1 LPQQREL
8 WLRTTEAHTESFR
21 DATLLILLIRER
33 YSSPEITVVLY
44 GVQLSRYLRTI
55 RLNYSLPSL

>member
-1 LPQQREL
+1 VKGIP
-8 WLRTTEAHTESFR
+8 
-21 DATLLILLIRER
+21 
-33 YSSPEITVVLY
+33 PEITVVLY